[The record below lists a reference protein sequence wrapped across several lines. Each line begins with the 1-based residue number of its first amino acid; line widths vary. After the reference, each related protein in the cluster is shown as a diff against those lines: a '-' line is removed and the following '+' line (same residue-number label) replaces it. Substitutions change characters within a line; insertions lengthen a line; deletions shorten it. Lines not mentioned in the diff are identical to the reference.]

1 MPAEKKKRR
10 KVRSASSGFTLIE
23 VLVAMVLLLIGVV
36 GAIRVASS
44 STQGEAQARDTVLAT
59 AFAQSIL
66 NETLTNPDLAAGTAD
81 GDFSPEHPEFRY
93 ESAVEDSAEETGLLM
108 VSVTVYWRNGRT
120 ERQVHLA
127 TQVLDPA
134 TAAGTVDTTG
144 TGTTGTAAGGGGGAG
159 G

>member
-1 MPAEKKKRR
+1 M
-10 KVRSASSGFTLIE
+10 RSASGDKRLKARSTTGGFTLIE

-44 STQGEAQARDTVLAT
+44 STQGEAMARDTVLAT
-59 AFAQSIL
+59 ALAQSIL
-66 NETLTNPDLAAGTAD
+66 TETVTNPDLSAGTTN
-81 GDFSPEHPEFRY
+81 GDFAPENPEFRY
-93 ESAVEDSAEETGLLM
+93 EAAVENSAEETGLLM
-108 VSVTVYWRNGRT
+108 VTVTVYWRNGRS
-120 ERQVHLA
+120 ERQVNLA

-144 TGTTGTAAGGGGGAG
+144 TDTAAGAGGGAG